1 MTQESP
7 VESLNT
13 LRSVLA
19 GQDMTFLA
27 GVPYVYH
34 CHHYN
39 LFHDQTID
47 DALGEQ
53 LGAEVRFAAARAA
66 TGELLA
72 ALSAATGADTPAE
85 RIALASRILPWMGHG
100 RLELAATATGGE
112 ATGSFLHYAF
122 TWREKY
128 GSRVKRDEPAD
139 AFAGGFAAAAVE
151 NAFRLPPGSIDA
163 VEDQCLALRD
173 GGCHF
178 RLQAATPSPPLV
190 RVDEEAVALRIGA
203 TLEGLDEARVAA
215 IADGLRG
222 FLRGVAGDDRGVI
235 AAFGV
240 FVTMHLSNYYNQTVF
255 EAIHHIERTS
265 PGAVP
270 AGEALL
276 REAGQVCVFNTF
288 GNLLL
293 SPEWEGMVGSPTGDP
308 LELLTY
314 SCAIARGLGFGHWSV
329 HEFEPGRRLVL
340 RAPADYES
348 PFYLARYGQSPKPRC
363 YFLQGSALAMMVMA
377 HSVPWSSRPELTPEL
392 YQSLFRGKLPWVMEQ
407 TRCPTRG
414 DALSEIVVTAR

>member
-7 VESLNT
+7 VDSLNA
-13 LRSVLA
+13 LRSVLD

-47 DALGEQ
+47 DALGEDH
-53 LGAEVRFAAARAA
+53 GARIRFAAARAA
-66 TGELLA
+66 SSELLA
-72 ALSAATGADTPAE
+72 GLSAATGADTPAE
-85 RIALASRILPWMGHG
+85 RIALATRVLPWMGHG
-100 RLELAATATGGE
+100 RIEISATASGGE
-112 ATGSFLHYAF
+112 ATGTFLHYAF

-128 GSRVKRDEPAD
+128 GTRVKRDEPAD
-139 AFAGGFAAAAVE
+139 AFAAGFAAAAVE
-151 NAFRLPPGSIDA
+151 NAFRLPAGSIGA
-163 VEDQCLALRD
+163 FEDKCFALRD
-173 GGCHF
+173 SNCHF
-178 RLQAATPSPPLV
+178 MLTPATPSPALV
-190 RVDEEAVALRIGA
+190 RIDQEAVATHLGPTFGGI
-203 TLEGLDEARVAA
+203 EEAKIAA

-222 FLRGVAGDDRGVI
+222 FVRGVAGDERGVI

-240 FVTMHLSNYYNQTVF
+240 FVTMHLSNYYNHTIF
-255 EAIHHIERTS
+255 EAIHHIEREIPS
-265 PGAVP
+265 AIP

-276 REAGQVCVFNTF
+276 REAGQACVFNTF
-288 GNLLL
+288 GNMLL
-293 SPEWEGMVGSPTGDP
+293 SPEWEGMVGAPTGDP

-314 SCAIARGLGFGHWSV
+314 SCAIARGFGFGHWSV

-348 PFYLARYGQSPKPRC
+348 PFYLARYGKSTKPRC
-363 YFLQGSALAMMVMA
+363 YFLQGSALAMMVLA
-377 HSVPWSSRPELTPEL
+377 HSVPWKSRPQLTSEF

-407 TRCPTRG
+407 TQCPTRG